1 MGGMFHQTGILVWIG
16 TLLLSGLALAEQV
29 YVWLRYGFWPVR
41 DFSSA
46 FTELGLATPKTK
58 WHGIQQIIDYL
69 LASPFTVM
77 VFVTGSAASLA
88 LMLFGDHLDN
98 LARERRRK
106 KEL

>member
-16 TLLLSGLALAEQV
+16 TLLLSGLALVEQV

-46 FTELGLATPKTK
+46 FTELGLAAPKTN
-58 WHGIQQIIDYL
+58 WHGVQTIIDYL
-69 LASPFTVM
+69 LALPFSVM
-77 VFVTGSAASLA
+77 MFVTGSAAALT

-106 KEL
+106 KER